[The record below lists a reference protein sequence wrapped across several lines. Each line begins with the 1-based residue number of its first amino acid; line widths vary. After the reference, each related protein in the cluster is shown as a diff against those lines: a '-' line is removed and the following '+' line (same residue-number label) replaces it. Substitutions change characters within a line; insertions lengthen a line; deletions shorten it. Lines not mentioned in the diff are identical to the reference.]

1 MRGFFEA
8 GFKGN
13 HVEAARYKRIAVDIL
28 EWGDK
33 VWPHATYQQKGSVF
47 TRTYM
52 RGARCML
59 LESYMQACIRT
70 SDFLLKLTTEPGV

>member
-8 GFKGN
+8 GLKGD
-13 HVEAARYKRIAVDIL
+13 HAEAARYKRMAVDIL
-28 EWGDK
+28 EWGNK
-33 VWPHATYQQKGSVF
+33 EWPHATYQQKGSVF

-59 LESYMQACIRT
+59 LESYMQVCTRAC
-70 SDFLLKLTTEPGV
+70 DFLYKV